1 MSSILG
7 ATHGAVNQGILW
19 GIMAIGVFITFRLL
33 DFPDL
38 TVDGSFALGGAICA
52 KLITVYTGINPIV
65 AIAISTL
72 SGCIA
77 GYITAFLN
85 TKFKIPAILSGILA
99 QLSLFSINLR
109 VMGRAN
115 TPLLKVETLFDKVEK
130 IFNNLGIKIDRDY
143 VALVIGIIFAM
154 LVVVF
159 LYWFFGTEIG
169 CAIRATGHNA
179 NMVRAQGQNTDTTTV
194 IALMISNGLVALS
207 GALVA
212 MHQGY
217 ADIQMGT
224 GAIVIGLASIV
235 IGEVIFSRTKSFFS
249 ALIGIVVGSV
259 VYRIIIAFVLQMGL
273 KTDDLKMFTAII
285 VSIALALPAL
295 KKFVVNRKQV

>member
-1 MSSILG
+1 MIGILG
-7 ATHGAVNQGILW
+7 ATQGAVIQGILW

-38 TVDGSFALGGAICA
+38 TVDGSFALGGATCA
-52 KLITVYTGINPIV
+52 KLIVDGVNPALALVIAMLTGC
-65 AIAISTL
+65 A
-72 SGCIA
+72 A

-85 TKFKIPAILSGILA
+85 TKFKIPSILAGILA

-109 VMGRAN
+109 IMGRSN
-115 TPLLKVETLFDKVEK
+115 TPLLKEKTLFDNIQDTLKNFSINIDADYISLVVG
-130 IFNNLGIKIDRDY
+130 IFFVL
-143 VALVIGIIFAM
+143 LVIG
-154 LVVVF
+154 V

-179 NMVRAQGQNTDTTTV
+179 NMVRAQGQNTNTTTI

-207 GALVA
+207 GSLVA
-212 MHQGY
+212 MNQGY

-235 IGEVIFSRTKSFFS
+235 IGEVVFSKTKSFWA

-259 VYRIIIAFVLQMGL
+259 LYRIIIAFVLQVGL

-285 VSIALALPAL
+285 VSVALALPEL
-295 KKFVVNRKQV
+295 RRYYLSRKQV